1 MKIKNQLFCFQ
12 TVFFVLY
19 SLVSGTFVYAEDIQ
33 AVSMLSDLITESQ
46 KFKPY
51 YKLRPPT
58 STPTPPVAVVVVS
71 EDPVVVTPQPS
82 SIKVDEH
89 QDAEMEQVAQAAV
102 EEAAAA
108 IPAEPEPDTEWC
120 LMFYIQASNNLSKF
134 AQYNLQAM
142 AEIGSRY
149 NFHIAVQW
157 HQPRQ
162 QGIWRYRV
170 EKGKIDL
177 KYSDEQAQ
185 TYDCAKN
192 LIDFVD
198 WSVKNYP
205 AKKYALVLWNHG
217 VGILDPVWGNPMH
230 VNISEGSNPRIEIDG
245 ITVNQRALESFIQG
259 ELTKSGGRV
268 FDAADSLSG
277 HEKDMMLHE
286 QMQFALNILSSENRG
301 LLFDEYNHT
310 YLNNQRMVYAL
321 RCIKEGPLKGKKLN
335 LLGVDA
341 CLMAMAEVMLQVK
354 DYADIFVASQEVEL
368 AQGWDYQGFL
378 RPMIYNN
385 VTPDELAKN
394 IVQTFGDLY
403 RGRTQLFTQ
412 SAIKLSAIK
421 SIYENIDQV
430 AAAYK
435 VCFAANG
442 QLFKTA
448 IKRARASCLQY
459 STPTYIDLHSLYTE
473 IIVQIDGLLGSM
485 SKLGDSHCLRT
496 LRALL
501 VTGMELITGSV
512 VANTASSSLARSQG
526 ISIYYPRYFIDASYP
541 KTEFAQANQWLEFLA
556 LNLEH

>member
-1 MKIKNQLFCFQ
+1 
-12 TVFFVLY
+12 
-19 SLVSGTFVYAEDIQ
+19 
-33 AVSMLSDLITESQ
+33 
-46 KFKPY
+46 
-51 YKLRPPT
+51 
-58 STPTPPVAVVVVS
+58 
-71 EDPVVVTPQPS
+71 
-82 SIKVDEH
+82 
-89 QDAEMEQVAQAAV
+89 
-102 EEAAAA
+102 
-108 IPAEPEPDTEWC
+108 
-120 LMFYIQASNNLSKF
+120 MFYIQASNNLSKF

-149 NFHIAVQW
+149 NFHIVVQW

-162 QGIWRYRV
+162 QGIWRYRI

-177 KYSDEQAQ
+177 KYSNEQAQ

-245 ITVNQRALESFIQG
+245 ITINQRALESFVHDG
-259 ELTKSGGRV
+259 LTKSGAGV
-268 FDAADSLSG
+268 FDTADGLSG
-277 HEKDMMLHE
+277 HEKDLMLHE
-286 QMQFALNILSSENRG
+286 QMQFALNILSADNRG

-321 RCIKEGPLKGKKLN
+321 KQIKENSLKGKKLN

-378 RPMIYNN
+378 KPMIYGNLS
-385 VTPDELAKN
+385 PEGLAKN
-394 IVQTFGDLY
+394 IVSTFGDLY
-403 RGRTQLFTQ
+403 RGKTQLFTQ
-412 SAIKLSAIK
+412 SAIRLEKIK
-421 SIYENIDQV
+421 AIYENIDQV
-430 AAAYK
+430 AASYK
-435 VCFAANG
+435 ICFAANG
-442 QLFKTA
+442 QLFKAA
-448 IKRARASCLQY
+448 IKKARASCLQY

-473 IIVQIDGLLGSM
+473 LVKQIDVLLGAPKIS
-485 SKLGDSHCLRT
+485 DTYCLRA
-496 LRALL
+496 LRSLL
-501 VTGMELITGSV
+501 VTGMDLITGSV
-512 VANTASSSLARSQG
+512 IANTASSNLARSQG
-526 ISIYYPRYFIDASYP
+526 LSIYYPRYFIDASYP
-541 KTEFAQANQWLEFLA
+541 KTEFAQSNQWLEFLA